1 VVKEQGGGCYR
12 RYVDIS
18 LSPQLVQARLMEV
31 VAHGDILRWIA
42 DGQSQGYMS
51 SRVSLTILFS
61 LLRLMSA
68 MVELRSQDL
77 LL

>member
-1 VVKEQGGGCYR
+1 MLSSVR
-12 RYVDIS
+12 RYNF
-18 LSPQLVQARLMEV
+18 SPELVQARLMVV

-42 DGQSQGYMS
+42 DGQSQGHMS
-51 SRVSLTILFS
+51 SRVRLTILFS